1 MLFIIDEI
9 LENMVRED
17 KRYFSPHYI
26 ISAAATQGVD
36 LSLKQVTEY
45 LLSLVPT
52 KIKVHYDV
60 ECPNGDSD
68 FAIDSPH
75 QIKDEF
81 RTCHI
86 CHTEYIPSLD
96 RVWVYFDFTP
106 EYRDYIKKK
115 RVIPKVKR
123 DLLLI

>member
-26 ISAAATQGVD
+26 ISVAANQGEN

-45 LLSLVPT
+45 LLSLVPA
-52 KIKVHYDV
+52 KLRVYYEV

-75 QIKDEF
+75 QKLDEF
-81 RTCHI
+81 KICHI
-86 CHTEYIPSLD
+86 CNTEYMPSLD
-96 RVWVYFDFTP
+96 RVWVSFDFTP
-106 EYRDYIKKK
+106 EYRAYIKKK
-115 RVIPKVKR
+115 RVVPKVRR